1 MNEKHGVTLFN
12 ETTRQ
17 SAPASASRI
26 GLSTLL
32 GLLGLPVRRLGWLLA
47 GMAEDRV
54 CGTSIALLF
63 GPHMPCCLPQR

>member
-1 MNEKHGVTLFN
+1 MSHYPMKRAK
-12 ETTRQ
+12 RQ
-17 SAPASASRI
+17 SAPTSALRI
-26 GLSTLL
+26 GFSTLLGLL